1 MAYDCSS
8 EQRLLRDAL
17 SAFLADTYDLEARRR
32 IVDSAGG
39 WSPECHVR
47 EDVAAGEDAKREARG
62 RDALRG
68 LRPRAEVECRRTGA
82 ARLVRMQA
90 AFLKDEWP
98 QRLQEM
104 KAVLEALG
112 LSALLEAPGEMD

>member
-1 MAYDCSS
+1 
-8 EQRLLRDAL
+8 
-17 SAFLADTYDLEARRR
+17 
-32 IVDSAGG
+32 
-39 WSPECHVR
+39 
-47 EDVAAGEDAKREARG
+47 
-62 RDALRG
+62 
-68 LRPRAEVECRRTGA
+68 
-82 ARLVRMQA
+82 MQA